1 MTAKGSKYYLACL
14 NNLVDHTIILIIIVL
29 IKNLLMLIILLWLK
43 NLRQIL
49 KLLSLK
55 LIIESEL
62 PSIRIFFSKGYT
74 GNWSREI
81 FILDSIL
88 ETNRWTYEINNLNGK
103 KIIGSIYEKELLRS
117 ILKMRYYPEPESH
130 IRNKWK

>member
-14 NNLVDHTIILIIIVL
+14 NNLVDQTIILIIIVL

-43 NLRQIL
+43 KLRQIL
-49 KLLSLK
+49 KLLSL
-55 LIIESEL
+55 IESEL